1 MGEAKKVNM
10 IHYIV
15 VAALCL
21 GFRFIPPFAGITPY
35 GMGILGTFI
44 GAIYGWMTI
53 DMLWPSLMALA
64 GVGLSI
70 GMNQM
75 LAASFGNMAVVALV
89 LCMGV
94 LGVAMQT
101 GAFNWLVQLILNN
114 KFMNGKAWFT
124 LWFILVFAW
133 FMGCHNPIIMCVI
146 FCAFADSIF
155 KQVGLQKNDPL
166 IVAMYLGIA
175 YCLMMGQ
182 ILFPFIS
189 TGLTLVMAYGAMFP
203 NNPIDMVPYLV
214 YMVIVGLA
222 MCTVYIA
229 LLKFVFRIDVS
240 KIADFKTEGGAPKA
254 TREQKIG
261 LTVFVIF
268 IILMLAMSLAP
279 APIKH
284 FLEKFG
290 LIGVTLIGACVVA
303 LMKKSDG
310 TPLIDLEKS
319 FHMCNWGQ
327 VTMVGYIMVCSQY
340 MMGADAGISAAM
352 AKLIMPFMALPPIV
366 FLAVALAIG
375 VVLTNVANN
384 MIVCIL
390 LMPFLVNFGSMIGM
404 PPTGMVALLFF
415 MSQFAIATPAA
426 SPVTAVAMT
435 QEMADA
441 GVMTK
446 FAIKIIP
453 FLFIFGILIGWP
465 VAQIIF

>member
-1 MGEAKKVNM
+1 MGEAKKVNP
-10 IHYIV
+10 IHYII

-21 GFRFIPPFAGITPY
+21 LFRFIPPFAGITPY

-64 GVGLSI
+64 GAGLSI

-94 LGVAMQT
+94 IGLAMTT
-101 GAFNWLVQLILNN
+101 GAFNWLVQVILNN

-124 LWFILVFAW
+124 VWFILLFAW
-133 FMGCHNPIIMCVI
+133 FMGCHNSIIMCVI
-146 FCAFADSIF
+146 FCAFANAIF
-155 KQVGLQKNDPL
+155 KQVGLEKNHPL
-166 IVAMYLGIA
+166 IIAMYLGIA
-175 YCLMMGQ
+175 YACMMGQ

-203 NNPIDMVPYLV
+203 NNPIEMVPYLLFMIV
-214 YMVIVGLA
+214 VGIAMV
-222 MCTVYIA
+222 TVYVA
-229 LLKFVFRIDVS
+229 LLKFVFRVDASPV
-240 KIADFKTEGGAPKA
+240 ATFKTEGGAPPA
-254 TREQKIG
+254 TREQKIA
-261 LTVFVIF
+261 LFIFVLF
-268 IILMLAMSLAP
+268 IVIMLAMSLAP
-279 APIKH
+279 QPIKH
-284 FLEKFG
+284 FLEQFG

-303 LMKKSDG
+303 LLKDSNGK
-310 TPLIDLEKS
+310 PLMDLEKA

-327 VTMVGYIMVCSQY
+327 ITMVGYIMVCSQY

-375 VVLTNVANN
+375 VILTNVANN

-390 LMPFLVNFGSMIGM
+390 IMPFMVNFGSMIGM

-415 MSQFAIATPAA
+415 MAQFAIATPAA

>member
-1 MGEAKKVNM
+1 MGEAKKVNI
-10 IHYIV
+10 IHYII

-21 GFRFIPPFAGITPY
+21 GFRFVPPFAGITPY

-53 DMLWPSLMALA
+53 NMLWPSLMALA

-75 LAASFGNMAVVALV
+75 LAASFGNMAVIALI

-101 GAFNWLVQLILNN
+101 GAFEWLVQVILNN

-124 LWFILVFAW
+124 LWFILLFAW
-133 FMGCHNPIIMCVI
+133 FMGSHNPIIMCVI
-146 FCAFADSIF
+146 FCAFANAIF
-155 KQVGLQKNDPL
+155 KQVGLEKNDPL

-189 TGLTLVMAYGAMFP
+189 TGLTLVMAYSAMFP
-203 NNPIDMVPYLV
+203 NNPIDFVPYLI
-214 YMVIVGLA
+214 YMIIVGIA
-222 MCTVYIA
+222 MVTVYTA
-229 LLKFVFRIDVS
+229 LMKFVFRIDAS
-240 KIADFKTEGGAPKA
+240 KIASFKTEGGAPKA

-261 LTVFVIF
+261 LILFVIF
-268 IILMLAMSLAP
+268 ILLMLGHSLP
-279 APIKH
+279 LGPVKH

-290 LIGVTLIGACVVA
+290 LIGIVLLMSCVVA

-310 TPLIDLEKS
+310 TPLIDLERA

-435 QEMADA
+435 QEMADP

-446 FAIKIIP
+446 FALKIIP

-465 VAQIIF
+465 VANIVF

>member
-1 MGEAKKVNM
+1 MGEAKKVNI
-10 IHYIV
+10 IHYIIV
-15 VAALCL
+15 TFFCL
-21 GFRFIPPFAGITPY
+21 GFRFIPGFAGITPY

-53 DMLWPSLMALA
+53 NMLWPSLMALA

-75 LAASFGNMAVVALV
+75 LAASFGNMAVIALI

-101 GAFNWLVQLILNN
+101 GAFEWLVQVILNN

-124 LWFILVFAW
+124 LWFILLFAW
-133 FMGCHNPIIMCVI
+133 FMGSHNPIIMCVI
-146 FCAFADSIF
+146 FCAFANAIF
-155 KQVGLQKNDPL
+155 KQVGLEKNDPL

-203 NNPIDMVPYLV
+203 NNPIDFVPYLI
-214 YMVIVGLA
+214 YMIIVGIA
-222 MCTVYIA
+222 MVTVYTA
-229 LLKFVFRIDVS
+229 LMKFVFRIDAS
-240 KIADFKTEGGAPKA
+240 KIASFKTEGGAPKA

-261 LTVFVIF
+261 LSLFVIF
-268 IILMLAMSLAP
+268 ILLMLGHSLP
-279 APIKH
+279 LGPVKH
-284 FLEKFG
+284 FLEQFG
-290 LIGVTLIGACVVA
+290 LIGITLILACVVA

-310 TPLIDLEKS
+310 TPLIDLERA

-366 FLAVALAIG
+366 FLVVALAIG

-435 QEMADA
+435 QEMADP

-446 FAIKIIP
+446 FALKIIP
-453 FLFIFGILIGWP
+453 FLFVFGIAIGWP
-465 VAQIIF
+465 VANIVF

>member
-1 MGEAKKVNM
+1 MGEAKKVNI
-10 IHYIV
+10 IHYII

-21 GFRFIPPFAGITPY
+21 GFRFVPPFAGITPY

-53 DMLWPSLMALA
+53 NMLWPSLMALA

-75 LAASFGNMAVVALV
+75 LAASFGNMAVIALI

-101 GAFNWLVQLILNN
+101 GAFEWLVQVILNN

-124 LWFILVFAW
+124 LWFILLFAW
-133 FMGCHNPIIMCVI
+133 FMGSHNPIIMCVI
-146 FCAFADSIF
+146 FCAFANAIF
-155 KQVGLQKNDPL
+155 KQVGLEKNDPL

-189 TGLTLVMAYGAMFP
+189 TGLTLVMAYSAMFP
-203 NNPIDMVPYLV
+203 NNPIDFVPYLI
-214 YMVIVGLA
+214 YMIIVGIA
-222 MCTVYIA
+222 MVTVYTA
-229 LLKFVFRIDVS
+229 LMKFVFRIDAS
-240 KIADFKTEGGAPKA
+240 KIANFKTEGGAPKA

-261 LTVFVIF
+261 LILFVIF
-268 IILMLAMSLAP
+268 ILLMLGHSLP
-279 APIKH
+279 LGPVKH

-290 LIGVTLIGACVVA
+290 LIGIVLLMSCVVA

-310 TPLIDLEKS
+310 TPLIDLERA

-366 FLAVALAIG
+366 FLAVALDIG

-435 QEMADA
+435 QEMADP

-446 FAIKIIP
+446 FALKIIP

-465 VAQIIF
+465 VAQFVF

>member
-1 MGEAKKVNM
+1 MGEAKKVNI
-10 IHYIV
+10 IHYII

-53 DMLWPSLMALA
+53 NMLWPSLMALA

-75 LAASFGNMAVVALV
+75 LAASFGNMAVIALI

-101 GAFNWLVQLILNN
+101 GAFEWLVQVILNN

-124 LWFILVFAW
+124 LWFILLFAW
-133 FMGCHNPIIMCVI
+133 FMGSHNPIIMCVI
-146 FCAFADSIF
+146 FCAFANAIF
-155 KQVGLQKNDPL
+155 KQVGLEKNDPL

-203 NNPIDMVPYLV
+203 NNPIDFVPYLI
-214 YMVIVGLA
+214 YMIIVGIA
-222 MCTVYIA
+222 MVTVYIA
-229 LLKFVFRIDVS
+229 LMKFAFRINAS
-240 KIADFKTEGGAPKA
+240 KIASFKTEGGAPKA

-261 LTVFVIF
+261 LILFVIF
-268 IILMLAMSLAP
+268 ILLMLGHSLP
-279 APIKH
+279 LGPVKH

-290 LIGVTLIGACVVA
+290 LIGIVLLMSCVVA

-310 TPLIDLEKS
+310 TPLIDLERA

-435 QEMADA
+435 QEMADP

-446 FAIKIIP
+446 FALKIIP

-465 VAQIIF
+465 VANIVF

>member
-1 MGEAKKVNM
+1 
-10 IHYIV
+10 
-15 VAALCL
+15 
-21 GFRFIPPFAGITPY
+21 
-35 GMGILGTFI
+35 
-44 GAIYGWMTI
+44 
-53 DMLWPSLMALA
+53 
-64 GVGLSI
+64 
-70 GMNQM
+70 
-75 LAASFGNMAVVALV
+75 
-89 LCMGV
+89 
-94 LGVAMQT
+94 
-101 GAFNWLVQLILNN
+101 
-114 KFMNGKAWFT
+114 
-124 LWFILVFAW
+124 
-133 FMGCHNPIIMCVI
+133 MCVI
-146 FCAFADSIF
+146 FCAFANAIF
-155 KQVGLQKNDPL
+155 KQVGLEKNDPL

-189 TGLTLVMAYGAMFP
+189 TGLTLVMTYSAMFP
-203 NNPIDMVPYLV
+203 NNPIDFVPYLI
-214 YMVIVGLA
+214 YMIIVGIA
-222 MCTVYIA
+222 MVTVYTA
-229 LLKFVFRIDVS
+229 LMKFVFRIDAS
-240 KIADFKTEGGAPKA
+240 KIASFKTEGGAPKA

-261 LTVFVIF
+261 LILFVIF
-268 IILMLAMSLAP
+268 ILLMLGHSLP
-279 APIKH
+279 LGPVKH

-290 LIGVTLIGACVVA
+290 LIGIVLLMSCVVA

-310 TPLIDLEKS
+310 TPLIDLERA

-435 QEMADA
+435 QEMADP

-446 FAIKIIP
+446 FALKIIP
-453 FLFIFGILIGWP
+453 FLFIFGIAIGWP
-465 VAQIIF
+465 VANIVF

>member
-1 MGEAKKVNM
+1 MGEAKKVNI

-15 VAALCL
+15 VAFFCL

-53 DMLWPSLMALA
+53 NMLWPSLMALA

-75 LAASFGNMAVVALV
+75 LAASFGNMAVIALI

-101 GAFNWLVQLILNN
+101 GAFEWLVQVILNN

-124 LWFILVFAW
+124 LWFILLFAW
-133 FMGCHNPIIMCVI
+133 FMGSHNPIIMCVI
-146 FCAFADSIF
+146 FCAFANAIF
-155 KQVGLQKNDPL
+155 KQVGLEKNDPL

-203 NNPIDMVPYLV
+203 NNPIDFVPYLI
-214 YMVIVGLA
+214 YMIIVGIA
-222 MCTVYIA
+222 MVTVYTA
-229 LLKFVFRIDVS
+229 LMKFVFRIDAS
-240 KIADFKTEGGAPKA
+240 KIANFKTEGGAPKA

-261 LTVFVIF
+261 LILFVIF
-268 IILMLAMSLAP
+268 ILLMLGHSLP
-279 APIKH
+279 LGPVKH

-290 LIGVTLIGACVVA
+290 LIGIVLLMSCVVA

-310 TPLIDLEKS
+310 TPLIDLERA

-435 QEMADA
+435 QEMADP

-446 FAIKIIP
+446 FALKIIP
-453 FLFIFGILIGWP
+453 FLFIFGIAIGWP
-465 VAQIIF
+465 VANIIF

>member
-1 MGEAKKVNM
+1 MGEAKKVNI

-15 VAALCL
+15 VAFFCL
-21 GFRFIPPFAGITPY
+21 GFRFVPPFAGITPY

-53 DMLWPSLMALA
+53 NMLWPSLMALA

-75 LAASFGNMAVVALV
+75 LAASFGNMAVIALI

-94 LGVAMQT
+94 LGVAMTT
-101 GAFNWLVQLILNN
+101 GAFEWLVQVILNN

-124 LWFILVFAW
+124 LWFILLFAW
-133 FMGCHNPIIMCVI
+133 FMGSHNPIIMCVI
-146 FCAFADSIF
+146 FCAFANAIF

-189 TGLTLVMAYGAMFP
+189 TGLTLVMAYSSMFP
-203 NNPIDMVPYLV
+203 NNPIDFVPYLIF
-214 YMVIVGLA
+214 MIITGIA
-222 MCTVYIA
+222 MCTVYIG
-229 LLKFVFRIDVS
+229 LMKFVFRIDAS
-240 KIADFKTEGGAPKA
+240 KIAAFKTEGGAPKA

-261 LTVFVIF
+261 LALFVIF
-268 IILMLAMSLAP
+268 IVLMLAQSLPLGA
-279 APIKH
+279 IKH

-290 LIGVTLIGACVVA
+290 LIGITLLLACVVA

-310 TPLIDLEKS
+310 TPLIDLEKA

-352 AKLIMPFMALPPIV
+352 SKLIMPFMSLPPIV
-366 FLAVALAIG
+366 FLVVALAIG

-390 LMPFLVNFGSMIGM
+390 IMPFMVNFGSMIGM

-415 MSQFAIATPAA
+415 MAQFAIATPAA

-435 QEMADA
+435 QEMADP

-465 VAQIIF
+465 VANIIF

>member
-1 MGEAKKVNM
+1 VGEAKKVNI

-15 VAALCL
+15 VAFFCL

-53 DMLWPSLMALA
+53 NMLWPSLMALA

-75 LAASFGNMAVVALV
+75 LAASFGNMAVIALI

-101 GAFNWLVQLILNN
+101 GAFEWLVQVILNN

-124 LWFILVFAW
+124 LWFILLFAW
-133 FMGCHNPIIMCVI
+133 FMGSHNPIIMCVI
-146 FCAFADSIF
+146 FCAFANAIF
-155 KQVGLQKNDPL
+155 KQVGLEKNDPL

-189 TGLTLVMAYGAMFP
+189 TGLTLVMAYSAMFP
-203 NNPIDMVPYLV
+203 NNPIDFVPYLI
-214 YMVIVGLA
+214 YMIIVGVA
-222 MCTVYIA
+222 MVTVYTA
-229 LLKFVFRIDVS
+229 LMKFVFRIDAS
-240 KIADFKTEGGAPKA
+240 KIANFKTEGGAPKA

-261 LTVFVIF
+261 LILFVIF
-268 IILMLAMSLAP
+268 ILLMLGHSLP
-279 APIKH
+279 LGPVKH

-290 LIGVTLIGACVVA
+290 LIGIVLLMSCVVA

-310 TPLIDLEKS
+310 TPLIDLERA

-435 QEMADA
+435 QEMADP

-446 FAIKIIP
+446 FALKIIP

-465 VAQIIF
+465 VANIIF

>member
-1 MGEAKKVNM
+1 MGEAKKVNI

-15 VAALCL
+15 VAFFCL

-53 DMLWPSLMALA
+53 NMLWPSLMALA

-75 LAASFGNMAVVALV
+75 LAASFGNMAVIALI

-101 GAFNWLVQLILNN
+101 GAFEWLVQVILNN

-124 LWFILVFAW
+124 LWFILLFAW
-133 FMGCHNPIIMCVI
+133 FMGSHNPIIMCVI
-146 FCAFADSIF
+146 FCAFANAIF
-155 KQVGLQKNDPL
+155 KQVGLEKNDPL

-189 TGLTLVMAYGAMFP
+189 TGLTLVMAYSAMFP
-203 NNPIDMVPYLV
+203 NNPIDFVPYLI
-214 YMVIVGLA
+214 YMIIVGIA
-222 MCTVYIA
+222 MVTVYTA
-229 LLKFVFRIDVS
+229 LMKFVFRIDAS
-240 KIADFKTEGGAPKA
+240 KIASFKTEGGAPKA

-261 LTVFVIF
+261 LILFVIF
-268 IILMLAMSLAP
+268 ILLMLGHSLP
-279 APIKH
+279 LGPVKH

-290 LIGVTLIGACVVA
+290 LIGIVLLMSCVVA

-310 TPLIDLEKS
+310 TPLIDLERA

-435 QEMADA
+435 QEMADP

-446 FAIKIIP
+446 FALKIIP
-453 FLFIFGILIGWP
+453 FLFIFGIAIGWP
-465 VAQIIF
+465 VANIVF

>member
-1 MGEAKKVNM
+1 
-10 IHYIV
+10 
-15 VAALCL
+15 
-21 GFRFIPPFAGITPY
+21 
-35 GMGILGTFI
+35 
-44 GAIYGWMTI
+44 
-53 DMLWPSLMALA
+53 
-64 GVGLSI
+64 
-70 GMNQM
+70 NQM
-75 LAASFGNMAVVALV
+75 LAASFGNMAVIALI

-101 GAFNWLVQLILNN
+101 GAFEWLVQVILNN

-124 LWFILVFAW
+124 LWFILLFAW
-133 FMGCHNPIIMCVI
+133 FMGSHNPIIMCVI
-146 FCAFADSIF
+146 FCAFANAIF
-155 KQVGLQKNDPL
+155 KQVGLEKNDPL

-203 NNPIDMVPYLV
+203 NNPIDFVPYLI
-214 YMVIVGLA
+214 YMIIVGIA
-222 MCTVYIA
+222 MVTVYTA
-229 LLKFVFRIDVS
+229 LMKFVFRIDAS
-240 KIADFKTEGGAPKA
+240 KIANFKTEGGAPKA

-261 LTVFVIF
+261 LILFVIF
-268 IILMLAMSLAP
+268 ILLMLGHSLP
-279 APIKH
+279 LGPVKH

-290 LIGVTLIGACVVA
+290 LIGIVLLMSCVVA

-310 TPLIDLEKS
+310 TPLIDLERA

-366 FLAVALAIG
+366 FLVVALAIG
-375 VVLTNVANN
+375 VILTNVANN

-435 QEMADA
+435 QEMADP

-446 FAIKIIP
+446 FALKIIP
-453 FLFIFGILIGWP
+453 FLFIFGIAIGWP
-465 VAQIIF
+465 VANIVF

>member
-1 MGEAKKVNM
+1 VGEAKKVNI

-15 VAALCL
+15 VAFFCL

-53 DMLWPSLMALA
+53 NMLWPSLMALA

-75 LAASFGNMAVVALV
+75 LAASFGNMAVIALI

-101 GAFNWLVQLILNN
+101 GAFEWLVQVILNN

-124 LWFILVFAW
+124 LWFILLFAW
-133 FMGCHNPIIMCVI
+133 FMGSHNPIIMCVI
-146 FCAFADSIF
+146 FCAFANAIF
-155 KQVGLQKNDPL
+155 KQVGLEKNDPL

-189 TGLTLVMAYGAMFP
+189 TGLTLVMAYSAMFP
-203 NNPIDMVPYLV
+203 NNPIDFVPYLI
-214 YMVIVGLA
+214 YMIIVGIA
-222 MCTVYIA
+222 MVTVYTA
-229 LLKFVFRIDVS
+229 LMKFVFRIDAS
-240 KIADFKTEGGAPKA
+240 KIANFKTEGGAPKA

-261 LTVFVIF
+261 LILFVIF
-268 IILMLAMSLAP
+268 ILLMLGHSLP
-279 APIKH
+279 LGPVKH

-290 LIGVTLIGACVVA
+290 LIGIVLLMSCVVA

-310 TPLIDLEKS
+310 TPLIDLERA

-435 QEMADA
+435 QEMADP

-446 FAIKIIP
+446 FALKIIP

-465 VAQIIF
+465 VANIIF

>member
-1 MGEAKKVNM
+1 MGEAKKVNI
-10 IHYIV
+10 IHYII

-21 GFRFIPPFAGITPY
+21 GFRFVPPFAGITPY

-75 LAASFGNMAVVALV
+75 LAASFGNMAVIALI

-101 GAFNWLVQLILNN
+101 GAFEWLVQVILNN

-124 LWFILVFAW
+124 LWFILLFAW
-133 FMGCHNPIIMCVI
+133 FMGSHNPIIMCVI
-146 FCAFADSIF
+146 FCAFANAIF
-155 KQVGLQKNDPL
+155 KQVGLEKNDPL

-203 NNPIDMVPYLV
+203 NNPIDFVPYLI
-214 YMVIVGLA
+214 YMIIVGIA
-222 MCTVYIA
+222 MVTVYTA
-229 LLKFVFRIDVS
+229 LMKFAFRINAS
-240 KIADFKTEGGAPKA
+240 KIASFKTEGGAPKA

-261 LTVFVIF
+261 LILFVIF
-268 IILMLAMSLAP
+268 ILLMLGHSLP
-279 APIKH
+279 LGPVKH

-290 LIGVTLIGACVVA
+290 LIGIVLLMSCVVA

-310 TPLIDLEKS
+310 TPLIDLERA

-435 QEMADA
+435 QEMADP

-446 FAIKIIP
+446 FALKIIP

-465 VAQIIF
+465 VANIVF

>member
-1 MGEAKKVNM
+1 MGEAKKVNI

-15 VAALCL
+15 VAFFCL

-53 DMLWPSLMALA
+53 NMLWPSLMALA

-75 LAASFGNMAVVALV
+75 LAASFGNMAVIALI

-101 GAFNWLVQLILNN
+101 GAFEWLVQVILNN

-124 LWFILVFAW
+124 LWFILLFAW
-133 FMGCHNPIIMCVI
+133 FMGSHNPIIMCVI
-146 FCAFADSIF
+146 FCAFANAIF
-155 KQVGLQKNDPL
+155 KQVGLEKNDPL

-189 TGLTLVMAYGAMFP
+189 TGLTLVMAYSAMFP
-203 NNPIDMVPYLV
+203 NNPIDFVPYLI
-214 YMVIVGLA
+214 YMIIVGIA
-222 MCTVYIA
+222 MVTVYTA
-229 LLKFVFRIDVS
+229 LMKFVFRIDAS
-240 KIADFKTEGGAPKA
+240 KIASFKTEGGAPKA
-254 TREQKIG
+254 TREQKVG
-261 LTVFVIF
+261 LILFVIF
-268 IILMLAMSLAP
+268 ILLMLGHSLP
-279 APIKH
+279 LGPVKH

-290 LIGVTLIGACVVA
+290 LIGIVLLMSCVVA

-310 TPLIDLEKS
+310 TPLIDLERA

-435 QEMADA
+435 QEMADP

-446 FAIKIIP
+446 FALKIIP
-453 FLFIFGILIGWP
+453 FLFIFGIAIGWP
-465 VAQIIF
+465 VANIVF

>member
-1 MGEAKKVNM
+1 QV
-10 IHYIV
+10 
-15 VAALCL
+15 
-21 GFRFIPPFAGITPY
+21 
-35 GMGILGTFI
+35 
-44 GAIYGWMTI
+44 
-53 DMLWPSLMALA
+53 
-64 GVGLSI
+64 
-70 GMNQM
+70 
-75 LAASFGNMAVVALV
+75 
-89 LCMGV
+89 
-94 LGVAMQT
+94 
-101 GAFNWLVQLILNN
+101 ILNN

-124 LWFILVFAW
+124 LWFILLFAW

-146 FCAFADSIF
+146 FCAFANAIF
-155 KQVGLQKNDPL
+155 KQVGLEKNDPL

-214 YMVIVGLA
+214 YMIIVGIA

-229 LLKFVFRIDVS
+229 LMKFVFRIDAS
-240 KIADFKTEGGAPKA
+240 KIANFKTEGGAPAA

-261 LTVFVIF
+261 LILFVIF
-268 IILMLAMSLAP
+268 ILLMLGHSLP
-279 APIKH
+279 LGPVKH

-290 LIGVTLIGACVVA
+290 LIGIVLLMSCVVA
-303 LMKKSDG
+303 LMKNSDG
-310 TPLIDLEKS
+310 KPLINLERA

-446 FAIKIIP
+446 FALKIIP
-453 FLFIFGILIGWP
+453 FLFIFGIAIGWP
-465 VAQIIF
+465 VANIVF

>member
-1 MGEAKKVNM
+1 MGEAKKVN
-10 IHYIV
+10 IVHYII
-15 VAALCL
+15 VAFFCL
-21 GFRFIPPFAGITPY
+21 GFRFIPGFAGITPY

-53 DMLWPSLMALA
+53 NMLWPSLMALA

-75 LAASFGNMAVVALV
+75 LAASFGNMAVIALI

-101 GAFNWLVQLILNN
+101 GAFEWLVQVILNN

-124 LWFILVFAW
+124 LWFILLFAW
-133 FMGCHNPIIMCVI
+133 FMGSHNPIIMCVI
-146 FCAFADSIF
+146 FCAFANAIF
-155 KQVGLQKNDPL
+155 KQVGLEKNDPL

-189 TGLTLVMAYGAMFP
+189 TGLTLVMAYSAMFP
-203 NNPIDMVPYLV
+203 NNPIDFVPYLI
-214 YMVIVGLA
+214 YMIIVGIA
-222 MCTVYIA
+222 MVTVYTA
-229 LLKFVFRIDVS
+229 LMKFVFRIDAS
-240 KIADFKTEGGAPKA
+240 KIASFKTEGGAPKA

-261 LTVFVIF
+261 LILFVIF
-268 IILMLAMSLAP
+268 ILLMLGHSLP
-279 APIKH
+279 LGPVKH

-290 LIGVTLIGACVVA
+290 LIGIVLLMSCVVA

-310 TPLIDLEKS
+310 TPLIDLERA

-435 QEMADA
+435 QEMADP

-446 FAIKIIP
+446 FALKIIP
-453 FLFIFGILIGWP
+453 FLFIFGIAIGWP
-465 VAQIIF
+465 VANIVF

>member
-1 MGEAKKVNM
+1 MGETKKVNI

-15 VAALCL
+15 VAFLCL
-21 GFRFIPPFAGITPY
+21 GFRFLPPFAGITPY

-64 GVGLSI
+64 GAGLTI

-94 LGVAMQT
+94 MGVAMQT
-101 GAFNWLVQLILNN
+101 GAFNWLVQVILNN

-133 FMGCHNPIIMCVI
+133 FMGPHNPIIMCVV

-155 KQVGLQKNDPL
+155 EQVGLKKNDPL
-166 IVAMYLGIA
+166 IIAMYLGIA

-182 ILFPFIS
+182 ILFPFVS
-189 TGLTLVMAYGAMFP
+189 TGLTLIMAYGAMFP
-203 NNPIDMVPYLV
+203 DNPLDMVPYLV
-214 YMVIVGLA
+214 YMIIVGVA
-222 MCTVYIA
+222 MATVYIA
-229 LLKFVFRIDVS
+229 LMKFVFRIDVS
-240 KIADFKTEGGAPKA
+240 KIANFKTEGGAPKA

-261 LTVFVIF
+261 LITFVLF

-279 APIKH
+279 EPIYG
-284 FLEKFG
+284 FLNKFG
-290 LIGVTLIGACVVA
+290 LIGLTIIIACVLT

-310 TPLIDLEKS
+310 TPLIDLEQA

-327 VTMVGYIMVCSQY
+327 ITMVGYIMVCSQY
-340 MMGADAGISAAM
+340 MMGADAGISVAM
-352 AKLIMPFMALPPIV
+352 SKLITPFTSLPPIV

-375 VVLTNVANN
+375 VILTNVANN

-390 LMPFLVNFGSMIGM
+390 LMPFMVNFGTTIGM
-404 PPTGMVALLFF
+404 SPTGMVALLFF

-435 QEMADA
+435 QKMADP

-446 FAIKIIP
+446 FALKMIP
-453 FLFIFGILIGWP
+453 FLFVFGIAIGWP

>member
-1 MGEAKKVNM
+1 MGEAKKVNI

-15 VAALCL
+15 VAFFCL

-53 DMLWPSLMALA
+53 NMLWPSLMALA

-75 LAASFGNMAVVALV
+75 LAASFGNMAVIALI

-101 GAFNWLVQLILNN
+101 GAFEWLVQVILNN

-124 LWFILVFAW
+124 LWFILLFAW
-133 FMGCHNPIIMCVI
+133 FMGSHNPIIMCVI
-146 FCAFADSIF
+146 FCAFANAIF
-155 KQVGLQKNDPL
+155 KQVGLEKNDPL

-189 TGLTLVMAYGAMFP
+189 TGLTLVMAYSAMFP
-203 NNPIDMVPYLV
+203 NNPIDFVPYLI
-214 YMVIVGLA
+214 YMIIVGIA
-222 MCTVYIA
+222 MVTVYTA
-229 LLKFVFRIDVS
+229 LMKFVFRIDAS
-240 KIADFKTEGGAPKA
+240 KIANFKTEGGAPKA

-261 LTVFVIF
+261 LILFVIF
-268 IILMLAMSLAP
+268 ILLMLGHSLP
-279 APIKH
+279 LGPVKH

-290 LIGVTLIGACVVA
+290 LIGIVLLMSCVVA

-310 TPLIDLEKS
+310 TPLIDLEKA

-435 QEMADA
+435 QEMADST
-441 GVMTK
+441 VMTK
-446 FAIKIIP
+446 FALKIVP
-453 FLFIFGILIGWP
+453 LLFVFGIVIGWP
-465 VAQIIF
+465 VAQFVF

>member
-1 MGEAKKVNM
+1 MGEAKKVN
-10 IHYIV
+10 IVHYII
-15 VAALCL
+15 VAAFCL
-21 GFRFIPPFAGITPY
+21 LFRFVPPFAGITPY
-35 GMGILGTFI
+35 GMGILGSFI
-44 GAIYGWMTI
+44 GAIYGWI
-53 DMLWPSLMALA
+53 AVGMLWPSLMALA
-64 GVGLSI
+64 GVGLSV

-124 LWFILVFAW
+124 IWFILLFAW

-146 FCAFADSIF
+146 FCAFANSIF

-203 NNPIDMVPYLV
+203 NNPIDMVPYLL
-214 YMVIVGLA
+214 YMIVVGIA
-222 MCTVYIA
+222 MVTVYVA
-229 LLKFVFRIDVS
+229 LMKFVFRLDAS
-240 KIADFKTEGGAPKA
+240 AIANFKTEGGAPKA
-254 TREQKIG
+254 THEQKIG
-261 LTVFVIF
+261 LTLFLVFLT
-268 IILMLAMSLAP
+268 LMVVSSLPLGAVST
-279 APIKH
+279 
-284 FLEKFG
+284 FLKKFG
-290 LIGVTLIGACVVA
+290 LIGITLIMACVVGLLKNSEGKP
-303 LMKKSDG
+303 LM
-310 TPLIDLEKS
+310 DLEQA
-319 FHMCNWGQ
+319 FHMANWGQ
-327 VTMVGYIMVCSQY
+327 ITMVGYIMVCSQY

-352 AKLIMPFMALPPIV
+352 AKLITPFMTLPPLVFIV
-366 FLAVALAIG
+366 VALAVG

-384 MIVCIL
+384 MIVCVLI
-390 LMPFLVNFGSMIGM
+390 MPFMVNFGSQIGM

-441 GVMTK
+441 NVMTK
-446 FAIKIIP
+446 FALKIIP
-453 FLFIFGILIGWP
+453 FLFVFGILIGWP
-465 VAQIIF
+465 VANIIF